1 MIHFIIVNQLQ
12 RYFQWLISLSRS
24 RYINHQDIL
33 PCVCCFSVIFLNLR
47 VFPSNEV
54 VSLQFRDDH
63 FLVAKIS
70 QTILLNMFSHL
81 QILKDT
87 RDVTPFQTETSA
99 DKDLSVARQSAK
111 QKNIIIV
118 IKKSICK
125 VSQNCPASASI
136 NQTLLFCCVVFYLVF
151 FCFASFLIIVS
162 DCISTISTSP
172 LAFFCIV

>member
-1 MIHFIIVNQLQ
+1 
-12 RYFQWLISLSRS
+12 
-24 RYINHQDIL
+24 
-33 PCVCCFSVIFLNLR
+33 
-47 VFPSNEV
+47 
-54 VSLQFRDDH
+54 
-63 FLVAKIS
+63 
-70 QTILLNMFSHL
+70 MFSHL
-81 QILKDT
+81 WILKDT

-162 DCISTISTSP
+162 DCISTSP
-172 LAFFCIV
+172 LAFFSIVITIIKFNNKLVTINFERSKYKKDFHLSPPNILLLSHVNSSRKL